1 MDVRKI
7 SKNASLVW
15 CKLNGTNQKFEFKE
29 LVKITGLS
37 RRDLNTAIGWL
48 AREGKIEIAEQKESK
63 NDFLSSELNFY
74 IG

>member
-1 MDVRKI
+1 MDGQKI

-15 CKLNGTNQKFEFKE
+15 RKLNGTNRKFAFKE

-63 NDFLSSELNFY
+63 NDFLSCELNFY